1 MRSDAPIVSTKTAW
15 TRRAGCANNGG
26 LKRAAHWFDET
37 AGAMDQALADRMGI
51 SNTPGATPALAAV
64 GRGGVSLM
72 AKLDMDAAD
81 ASAKGG
87 EWEKGEDHAGS

>member
-1 MRSDAPIVSTKTAW
+1 
-15 TRRAGCANNGG
+15 
-26 LKRAAHWFDET
+26 
-37 AGAMDQALADRMGI
+37 MDQPSAGGMGMMSASRM
-51 SNTPGATPALAAV
+51 TPIPRAV

-81 ASAKGG
+81 AGAKGG